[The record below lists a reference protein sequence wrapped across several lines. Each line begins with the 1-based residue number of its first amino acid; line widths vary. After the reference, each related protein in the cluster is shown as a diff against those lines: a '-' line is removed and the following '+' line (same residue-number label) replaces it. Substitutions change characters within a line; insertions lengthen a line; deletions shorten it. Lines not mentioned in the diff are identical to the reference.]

1 MNAVNKFK
9 ELFRLSVPGIFIA
22 SLCCLAPIVLVA
34 FGLSTL
40 SFAIALTNTLDG
52 KYKWAFIL
60 AGLIALAI
68 SLARYFRGRG
78 VCTIDQAKKHR
89 TEIINKVLLVL
100 VVAIIGYIIFF
111 YGILGY
117 IGQQL
122 SLWK

>member
-1 MNAVNKFK
+1 MKNFK
-9 ELFRLSVPGIFIA
+9 ELFALSAPGIFVA

-40 SFAIALTNTLDG
+40 SFAIALTDTLDG
-52 KYKWAFIL
+52 KYKWAFLL
-60 AGLIALAI
+60 AGLLFMVV
-68 SLARYFRGRG
+68 SLVRYFRGRG
-78 VCTIDQAKKHR
+78 ICTIDQAKKHR

-100 VVAIIGYIIFF
+100 MASVLGYIIFF